1 MQSDII
7 IGFDSHISILEFFK
21 MRVYFVFDKLVVSFI
36 YFMFQV
42 IRYMVIVEAK
52 VEQNKFRFFI
62 TIYCNLKQYIH

>member
-7 IGFDSHISILEFFK
+7 IGFDNHISILEFFK
-21 MRVYFVFDKLVVSFI
+21 MRVYFVFDKSVVSFI

-62 TIYCNLKQYIH
+62 TIYCNLKRYIH